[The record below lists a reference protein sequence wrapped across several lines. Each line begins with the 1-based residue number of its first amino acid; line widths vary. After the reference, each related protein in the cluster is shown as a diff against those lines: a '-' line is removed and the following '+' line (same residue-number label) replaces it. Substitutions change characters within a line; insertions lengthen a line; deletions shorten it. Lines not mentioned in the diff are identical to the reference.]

1 LPAPLQQTS
10 AAIGNRRPDR
20 FRRCFAFGEAE
31 RKSAATAARWR
42 VRSISFSWIPL
53 VSTSSPSTGTPSLSG
68 WLIRKLLPVGLFL
81 AAGIVLIVA
90 IGLAQRVGWLVPADG
105 GGAAAAPDAG
115 TIFTCPMH
123 TQIRQPAP
131 GRCPICGMA
140 LVPAASLGGADID
153 ELAVK
158 IEPAQRR
165 LANIQTAAVESGP
178 IEATLRT
185 VGAIAIDESRQATIA
200 AYIDGR
206 LERLF
211 ADYTGVDIAKGD
223 HLAVIYSPQLYGA
236 QVEYLEAR
244 RAAAASGALPAVRQA
259 QESLAANTRQRLR
272 ELGMTDEQ
280 ISELEKSGQAQSRL
294 TIYSPQGGTV
304 VEKLA
309 VEGNYVKAGEPVYR
323 VAELSTVWLMLKLFP
338 EDASRIRYGQRVEA
352 VVQSM
357 PGETL
362 VGRVAFID
370 PVVSPETRTVDVRVE
385 LMNEQRRLRPGDYA
399 QAVIRLPIGPQ
410 GRVFDADLAGK
421 WISPMH
427 PQIIREQPGQC
438 PICGMDLVPTA
449 NYGFADEPIP
459 QPVSL
464 YVPRTAVLLAGANSV
479 VYVETQPGR
488 FEIRPVTVGPILH
501 DKIVILEG
509 LKAGEKVA
517 TAGNFL
523 IDSQMQLAGKPS
535 LIDPSR
541 ATAKAGQREGP
552 LVFEQVAITPVAGD
566 AGQKLEQLYAAY
578 FSVQASLAADKTPP
592 AAAVQSLHQAASLLG
607 DNPALPESAA
617 GLLKEIAAKSEHLH
631 HRDLAAARKEFKPIS
646 HAVVTL
652 ATQVRSDAAQQPF
665 THFYCPMVKGGG
677 GDWLQP
683 GGELSN
689 PYFGSEMLRCGEKV
703 RVYPPSGKEGN

>member
-1 LPAPLQQTS
+1 MSMP
-10 AAIGNRRPDR
+10 
-20 FRRCFAFGEAE
+20 
-31 RKSAATAARWR
+31 
-42 VRSISFSWIPL
+42 
-53 VSTSSPSTGTPSLSG
+53 PSTPGIPARSRPG
-68 WLIRKLLPVGLFL
+68 MGGVVWIMRKLLPVAVFL
-81 AAGIVLIVA
+81 AAGLLLIVA
-90 IGLAQRVGWLVPADG
+90 LGIAQRLGWVMSPVESPP
-105 GGAAAAPDAG
+105 AAASVSG
-115 TIFTCPMH
+115 SIYTCPMH
-123 TQIRQPAP
+123 PQIRQPSP

-140 LVPAASLGGADID
+140 LVPAASLQGADID

-165 LANIQTAAVESGP
+165 LANIQTAPVESGP
-178 IEATLRT
+178 VEATLRT
-185 VGAIAIDESRQATIA
+185 VGAVAIDESRQATIA

-280 ISELEKSGQAQSRL
+280 IGELEQSGQAQSRL

-309 VEGNYVKAGEPVYR
+309 VEGNYVKAGEPIYR

-338 EDASRIRYGQRVEA
+338 EDASRIRFGQRVEA

-370 PVVSPETRTVDVRVE
+370 PTVSSETRTVGIRVE
-385 LMNEQRRLRPGDYA
+385 LLNENRRLRPGDYA
-399 QAVIRLPIGPQ
+399 QAHIRLPIGPQ
-410 GRVFDADLAGK
+410 GRVFDAKLAGK

-427 PQIIREQPGQC
+427 PQIIRDQPGQC

-449 NYGFADEPIP
+449 NYGFTDEPIP

-464 YVPRTAVLLAGANSV
+464 YVPRPAVLLAGANSV
-479 VYVETQPGR
+479 VYVETTPGR

-509 LKAGEKVA
+509 LKEGEKVA

-541 ATAKAGQREGP
+541 AIAKEGQQEGP
-552 LVFEQVAITPVAGD
+552 LQIKSVMIAPVAGE
-566 AGQKLEQLYAAY
+566 AGEVLEQLYAAY
-578 FSVQASLAADKTPP
+578 FTVQQALAADKTPP
-592 AAAVQSLHQAASLLG
+592 AAAAQSLHEAASLLG
-607 DNPALPESAA
+607 GNPALPSSVGE
-617 GLLKEIAAKSEHLH
+617 LLKQIATKSEHLH
-631 HRDLAAARKEFKPIS
+631 HLDLAAARKDFKPIS
-646 HAVVTL
+646 HAVVIL
-652 ATQVRSDAAQQPF
+652 ATQVRSEAAQQPF

-703 RVYPPSGKEGN
+703 REYPPAAKEGN